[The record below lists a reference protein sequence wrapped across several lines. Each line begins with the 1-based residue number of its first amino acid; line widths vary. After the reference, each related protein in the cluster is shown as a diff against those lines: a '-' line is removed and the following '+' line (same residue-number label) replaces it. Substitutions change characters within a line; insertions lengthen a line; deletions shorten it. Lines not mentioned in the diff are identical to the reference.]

1 MKKLLGILVLGLL
14 LSGNANA
21 GLEGYGEIK
30 LNSTVLK
37 YFKEYLDT
45 KGIKNKKEGA
55 TRHGKGW
62 FFFIEENGEEFGYTY
77 CAQGKTCTLD
87 PAYAK
92 NICLKNIKKYLKRKG
107 KCKMFAKQRT
117 IVWDNK
123 RLKIPTKASEAEVES
138 ILRNNDFIN

>member
-1 MKKLLGILVLGLL
+1 MKKIITSILFVIFYF
-14 LSGNANA
+14 NPANA
-21 GLEGYGEIK
+21 GLEGYGKIK
-30 LNSTVLK
+30 LNPTVLK

-55 TRHGKGW
+55 SRHGRGW
-62 FFFIEENGEEFGYTY
+62 YFFVEENGKEFGYTY

-87 PAYAK
+87 PAHAK
-92 NICLKNIKKYLKRKG
+92 NVCLKNIKKYLKRKG

-123 RLKIPTKASEAEVES
+123 KMKIPSKASETEVES
-138 ILRNNDFIN
+138 ILRENGFID

>member
-1 MKKLLGILVLGLL
+1 MKKLITVIILSFFYSSL
-14 LSGNANA
+14 ANA
-21 GLEGYGEIK
+21 GLEGSGKITLSE
-30 LNSTVLK
+30 VVVK

>member
-1 MKKLLGILVLGLL
+1 MKKYLIYIFI
-14 LSGNANA
+14 SFFYFNFANA

-30 LNSTVLK
+30 LNPTVLK

-55 TRHGKGW
+55 NRHGKGW
-62 FFFIEENGEEFGYTY
+62 YFFVEENGEEFGYTY
-77 CAQGKTCTLD
+77 CAQGKTCTLE
-87 PAYAK
+87 PGYAK
-92 NICLKNIKKYLKRKG
+92 NICVKNIKKYLKRKG

-123 RLKIPTKASEAEVES
+123 KIKIPTKASEAEVES
-138 ILRNNDFIN
+138 ILRSSGFIY